1 MNEVQVST
9 RVIIEDLIEM
19 IGHGVGA

>member
-1 MNEVQVST
+1 MDEVQVST